1 MVSTKRKSSEMV
13 EEEPKQKK
21 IPVLPWMRAPI
32 NVNLIED
39 ILLEHVPGLDPR
51 LVEALSNINGNF
63 TTLYPIQYA
72 VWKQTI
78 GPGQFERDLCI
89 NSPTGSGKTLSYAL
103 PIVQSLS
110 TQNVRR
116 LRALVVLPSR
126 DLAVQVRKS
135 VFECIAPAV
144 GLTVGSA
151 IGGKGKMSD
160 EIAQLIKRPELEAGV
175 WYDPEKELE
184 SGVDILVATPGK
196 LMDHINTTKG
206 FTLEHL
212 QFLVVDEIDK
222 LLGEEY
228 QDFLHAVL
236 QLTRSDEEHQFS
248 HMRASQS
255 LFGPLRTIR
264 RSGNERGFKGKSSPR
279 LVKMILSA
287 TLTQSPSKLSK
298 LDLHHPLF
306 LTTGR
311 YKLPDKLQLFK
322 LTCEVK
328 CRPLYLA
335 ALLHELK
342 GEQSIVF
349 AKSKDS
355 THELCTMLNCFDLPF
370 KIKEYSAFQPQSLR
384 SKTLEKFREG
394 KIQVL
399 IASDAMT
406 RGMDV
411 AGVRNVINYAMPFH
425 VRTYIHRAGRTAR
438 AGNSGHCFTFLA
450 RNQVVEFKKLLK
462 EADKDSCSVHN
473 VPEDIFEKLSSVYD
487 SANQKYKECMQ
498 QEKFKKRRQMN
509 FQSSRASEGSMKI
522 SQEME

>member
-13 EEEPKQKK
+13 EENPKQQKV
-21 IPVLPWMRAPI
+21 PVLPWMRAPI

-39 ILLEHVPGLDPR
+39 ILLEHVPWLDPR
-51 LVEALSNINGNF
+51 LVEALSNINENF

-89 NSPTGSGKTLSYAL
+89 NSPTGSGKTLAYAL

-110 TQNVRR
+110 TRNVRR
-116 LRALVVLPSR
+116 IRALIVLPSR
-126 DLAVQVRKS
+126 DLADQVKS
-135 VFECIAPAV
+135 VFESIAPAV
-144 GLTVGSA
+144 GLSVGSA

-160 EIAQLIKRPELEAGV
+160 EISQLIKWPALEAGV

-184 SGVDILVATPGK
+184 SGVDILVATPGR

-212 QFLVVDEIDK
+212 RFLVVDEIDK

-228 QDFLHAVL
+228 QDFLRAVL

-255 LFGPLRTIR
+255 LLGPLRTIR
-264 RSGNERGFKGKSSPR
+264 RSGIERGFKGKSSPR

-287 TLTQSPSKLSK
+287 TLTQSPGKLSK

-311 YKLPDKLQLFK
+311 YQLPDKLQLFK

-328 CRPLYLA
+328 SRPLYLA

-438 AGNSGHCFTFLA
+438 AGNSGRCFTFLA

-487 SANQKYKECMQ
+487 SAKLKYKECMQ

-509 FQSSRASEGSMKI
+509 FQSSRASEGSMEI
-522 SQEME
+522 SQEKE

>member
-1 MVSTKRKSSEMV
+1 MVSTKRKSSETV
-13 EEEPKQKK
+13 EENPKQQK

-51 LVEALSNINGNF
+51 LVEALSNINENF

-89 NSPTGSGKTLSYAL
+89 NSPTGSGKTLAYAL

-110 TQNVRR
+110 TRNVRHI
-116 LRALVVLPSR
+116 RALIVLPSR
-126 DLAVQVRKS
+126 DLADQVKS
-135 VFECIAPAV
+135 VFESIAPAV

-160 EIAQLIKRPELEAGV
+160 EISQLIKRPALEAGV

-184 SGVDILVATPGK
+184 SGVDILVATPGR

-212 QFLVVDEIDK
+212 RFLVVDEIDK

-228 QDFLHAVL
+228 QDFLRAVL
-236 QLTRSDEEHQFS
+236 QLTHSDEEHQFS
-248 HMRASQS
+248 HTRASQS
-255 LFGPLRTIR
+255 LLGPLRTIR
-264 RSGNERGFKGKSSPR
+264 RSAPEFVLYSTILHLHTCDVKS
-279 LVKMILSA
+279 
-287 TLTQSPSKLSK
+287 
-298 LDLHHPLF
+298 
-306 LTTGR
+306 
-311 YKLPDKLQLFK
+311 
-322 LTCEVK
+322 
-328 CRPLYLA
+328 RPLYLA

-342 GEQSIVF
+342 EEQSIVF

-438 AGNSGHCFTFLA
+438 AGNSGRCFTFLA
-450 RNQVVEFKKLLK
+450 RNQV
-462 EADKDSCSVHN
+462 
-473 VPEDIFEKLSSVYD
+473 FELSHFFV
-487 SANQKYKECMQ
+487 
-498 QEKFKKRRQMN
+498 
-509 FQSSRASEGSMKI
+509 
-522 SQEME
+522 

>member
-13 EEEPKQKK
+13 EQKQKQKK
-21 IPVLPWMRAPI
+21 IPVLPWMRTPI
-32 NVNLIED
+32 NVNLVED
-39 ILLEHVPGLDPR
+39 ILLEHVPELDPR
-51 LVEALSNINGNF
+51 LVEALRNIHANF

-78 GPGQFERDLCI
+78 GPGQFQRDLCI

-110 TQNVRR
+110 TRNVRR
-116 LRALVVLPSR
+116 LRALVVLPTR
-126 DLAVQVRKS
+126 DLALQVKS
-135 VFECIAPAV
+135 VFESIAPAV

-151 IGGKGKMSD
+151 IGSAPMSD
-160 EIAQLIKRPELEAGV
+160 EISELVKRPGLEASV

-184 SGVDILVATPGK
+184 SGVDILVATPGR

-212 QFLVVDEIDK
+212 RFLVVDEIDK
-222 LLGEEY
+222 LLGEAY
-228 QDFLHAVL
+228 QDFLRAVL
-236 QLTRSDEEHQFS
+236 QLTRSDEEHLFS

-255 LFGPLRTIR
+255 LLGPLRTIR
-264 RSGNERGFKGKSSPR
+264 RSGIERGFKGKPSPR

-311 YKLPDKLQLFK
+311 YQLPDKLQLFK
-322 LTCEVK
+322 LTCDVK
-328 CRPLYLA
+328 SRLLYLA
-335 ALLHELK
+335 ALLHELE

-370 KIKEYSAFQPQSLR
+370 KVKEYSAFQPQSLR
-384 SKTLEKFREG
+384 SKTLRKFREG

-411 AGVRNVINYAMPFH
+411 EGVRNVINYAMPSH

-438 AGNSGHCFTFLA
+438 AGNSGRCFTFLA

-487 SANQKYKECMQ
+487 SAKLKYKESMQ
-498 QEKFKKRRQMN
+498 LEKSKKRRKMN
-509 FQSSRASEGSMKI
+509 FQSSRASEGSM
-522 SQEME
+522 

>member
-1 MVSTKRKSSEMV
+1 MVSTKRKSSEIV
-13 EEEPKQKK
+13 EEKPKQQK

-51 LVEALSNINGNF
+51 LVEALSNISENF

-110 TQNVRR
+110 TRNVRR
-116 LRALVVLPSR
+116 IRALIVLPSR
-126 DLAVQVRKS
+126 DLAVQVKGVFKS
-135 VFECIAPAV
+135 IAPAV

-151 IGGKGKMSD
+151 IGGKDKMSD
-160 EIAQLIKRPELEAGV
+160 EISQLIKRPAIEAGV
-175 WYDPEKELE
+175 WYDPEKEFE
-184 SGVDILVATPGK
+184 SGVDILVATPGR

-212 QFLVVDEIDK
+212 RFLVVDEIDK

-228 QDFLHAVL
+228 QDFLRAVL
-236 QLTRSDEEHQFS
+236 QLTHSDEEHQFS

-264 RSGNERGFKGKSSPR
+264 RSGIERGFKGKPCPR

-287 TLTQSPSKLSK
+287 TLTQSPGKLAK

-311 YKLPDKLQLFK
+311 YQLPDKLQLFK
-322 LTCEVK
+322 LTCDVK
-328 CRPLYLA
+328 SRPLYLA

-438 AGNSGHCFTFLA
+438 AGNSGRCFTFLA

-473 VPEDIFEKLSSVYD
+473 VPEDIFQKLSSVYD
-487 SANQKYKECMQ
+487 SAKLKYKECMQ

-509 FQSSRASEGSMKI
+509 FQSSRASEGSMEV
-522 SQEME
+522 SQEKE